1 VLINFDLFELARR
14 FARAAPKEKNMKRTI
29 SLWLGLLAFALM
41 PALAQPNTGKIHGHV
56 TNPTEAPQGSGTVS
70 LSTDGGNTL
79 KFYFPVSAG
88 GDYTGEAPAGNYMV
102 IYRDADTPPGKIV
115 DSYKGV
121 KIVAGEDT
129 LQDID
134 MSRKEFVDKM
144 TPDQR
149 KQLEELKKS
158 NAAAVKANQ
167 VVNSL
172 NTDLRT
178 ANQDIHD
185 AGAARATAMQ
195 TLGATASRA
204 DIDAKEEE
212 IKAAKY
218 TDVETMMLKDTQ
230 LRPNE
235 ALMWTTLGRAQIG
248 LKKYD
253 EATATYKKALELES
267 ANKRQRP
274 DVLGVSN
281 AGLGEIYARQGKVPE
296 ANQAY
301 DAAAA
306 ADPTRAAFYLLN
318 EAVIFFQQNNTAAQL
333 AAADKAIKADPNQAL
348 LYYIKGQA
356 LIQSATV
363 DPKTQRIVLPDDCT
377 AAYQKYLALAPSGP
391 YANEVAGILSQAGQK
406 ISSNYKAPK
415 K

>member
-1 VLINFDLFELARR
+1 
-14 FARAAPKEKNMKRTI
+14 MKRTI

-41 PALAQPNTGKIHGHV
+41 PALADSPTGKIHGTV
-56 TNPTEAPQGSGTVS
+56 TNPTGAATTNGSVS
-70 LSTDGGNTL
+70 LSTDGGHTS
-79 KFYFPVSAG
+79 KFTFPVDANG
-88 GDYTGEAPAGNYMV
+88 NYKGEAPAGTYTIV
-102 IYRDADTPPGKIV
+102 YRASDTPPDKMV
-115 DSYKGV
+115 DSIDNV
-121 KIVAGEDT
+121 KIVAAQDV

-134 MSRKEFVDKM
+134 MSRKEFLDKM

-149 KQLEELKKS
+149 KQLEDLKKT

-178 ANQDIHD
+178 SNQDIHD
-185 AGAARATAMQ
+185 AASAHATAVQ

-204 DIDAKEEE
+204 DIDAKVLE
-212 IKAAKY
+212 IQTAKY
-218 TDVETMMLKDTQ
+218 TDVETLMLKDTQ

-253 EATATYKKALELES
+253 DATVTYKKALELEA

-274 DVLGVSN
+274 DVLGNSN

-318 EAVIFFQQNNTAAQL
+318 EAVIFFQQNNTTAQL
-333 AAADKAIKADPNQAL
+333 AAADRAIKADPNQAL

-356 LIQSATV
+356 LIQNATV
-363 DPKTQRIVLPDDCT
+363 DPKTQRIVLPDECT
-377 AAYQKYLALAPSGP
+377 AAYQKYLDLAPSGP